1 MKKIYITPE
10 TDTLELSLSSIIAL
24 SFGGDDQVGEGE
36 LEEAAGEARNDWE
49 NIWGN

>member
-10 TDTLELSLSSIIAL
+10 TDTIELSLSSIVAL
-24 SFGGDDQVGEGE
+24 SFGDGQVGDGE